1 MADINGVELSYATKD
16 EYDFEGGE
24 YDDGEVQTAMQEDYE
39 HPFVDEEK
47 ERRAGFFD
55 DEPNGNVQITV
66 KQRLET
72 IQKIL
77 DVMQNLNGKK
87 GKSKYGF
94 VNTNGRRQL
103 KRIGQF
109 LNEIGE
115 DV

>member
-1 MADINGVELSYATKD
+1 MADINGVEFTYANKD

-24 YDDGEVQTAMQEDYE
+24 YDDGEVQTAMEEDY
-39 HPFVDEEK
+39 
-47 ERRAGFFD
+47 
-55 DEPNGNVQITV
+55 NGNVQVTA
-66 KQRLET
+66 KQRLAT
-72 IQKIL
+72 IQQIL
-77 DVMQNLNGKK
+77 DDMQNLNGRK

-115 DV
+115 EL

>member
-24 YDDGEVQTAMQEDYE
+24 YDDGEVQTAMEEDY
-39 HPFVDEEK
+39 
-47 ERRAGFFD
+47 
-55 DEPNGNVQITV
+55 NGNVQVTA
-66 KQRLET
+66 KQRLAT

-77 DVMQNLNGKK
+77 DDMQNLNGRK

-94 VNTNGRRQL
+94 INTNGRRQL

-115 DV
+115 EL

>member
-24 YDDGEVQTAMQEDYE
+24 YDDGEVQTAMEEDY
-39 HPFVDEEK
+39 
-47 ERRAGFFD
+47 
-55 DEPNGNVQITV
+55 NGNVKVTA
-66 KQRLET
+66 KQRLAT
-72 IQKIL
+72 IQQIL
-77 DVMQNLNGKK
+77 DDMQNLNGRK

-94 VNTNGRRQL
+94 INTTGRRQL

-115 DV
+115 EL

>member
-1 MADINGVELSYATKD
+1 MVDINGVEFTYANKD

-24 YDDGEVQTAMQEDYE
+24 YDDGEVQTAMEEDY
-39 HPFVDEEK
+39 
-47 ERRAGFFD
+47 
-55 DEPNGNVQITV
+55 NGNVQVTA
-66 KQRLET
+66 KQRLAT
-72 IQKIL
+72 IQQIL
-77 DVMQNLNGKK
+77 DDMQNLNGRK

-115 DV
+115 EL

>member
-24 YDDGEVQTAMQEDYE
+24 YDDGEVQTAMEEDY
-39 HPFVDEEK
+39 
-47 ERRAGFFD
+47 
-55 DEPNGNVQITV
+55 NGNVQVTA
-66 KQRLET
+66 KQRLAT
-72 IQKIL
+72 IQQIL
-77 DVMQNLNGKK
+77 DDMQNLNGRK

-94 VNTNGRRQL
+94 INTNGRRQL

-115 DV
+115 EL

>member
-1 MADINGVELSYATKD
+1 MSISDYYYDEINSEENLNELDAQEPTMP
-16 EYDFEGGE
+16 EDF
-24 YDDGEVQTAMQEDYE
+24 E

-55 DEPNGNVQITV
+55 NEPNGNVQITV

-72 IQKIL
+72 IQEIL
-77 DVMQNLNGKK
+77 DTMQNLNGKK

-109 LNEIGE
+109 LNELGE
-115 DV
+115 VNE

>member
-1 MADINGVELSYATKD
+1 MVDINGVELSYATKD

-24 YDDGEVQTAMQEDYE
+24 YDDGEVQTAMEEDY
-39 HPFVDEEK
+39 
-47 ERRAGFFD
+47 
-55 DEPNGNVQITV
+55 NGNVQVTV
-66 KQRLET
+66 KQRLAT

-77 DVMQNLNGKK
+77 DDMQNLNGRK

-115 DV
+115 EL

>member
-1 MADINGVELSYATKD
+1 MNKLTESIA
-16 EYDFEGGE
+16 
-24 YDDGEVQTAMQEDYE
+24 EDYE

-55 DEPNGNVQITV
+55 NEPNGNVKVTV
-66 KQRLET
+66 KQRLAT

-77 DVMQNLNGKK
+77 DDMQNLNGRK

-115 DV
+115 EL

>member
-24 YDDGEVQTAMQEDYE
+24 YDDGEVQTAMEEDY
-39 HPFVDEEK
+39 
-47 ERRAGFFD
+47 
-55 DEPNGNVQITV
+55 NGNAQVTA
-66 KQRLET
+66 KQRLAT

-77 DVMQNLNGKK
+77 DDMQNLNGRK

-103 KRIGQF
+103 RRIGQF

-115 DV
+115 EL

>member
-24 YDDGEVQTAMQEDYE
+24 YDDGEVQTAMEEDY
-39 HPFVDEEK
+39 
-47 ERRAGFFD
+47 
-55 DEPNGNVQITV
+55 NGNVQVTA
-66 KQRLET
+66 KQRLAT

-77 DVMQNLNGKK
+77 DDMQNLNGRK

-103 KRIGQF
+103 RRIGQF

-115 DV
+115 EL

>member
-1 MADINGVELSYATKD
+1 MVDINGVELSYATKD

-24 YDDGEVQTAMQEDYE
+24 YDDGEVQTAMEEDY
-39 HPFVDEEK
+39 
-47 ERRAGFFD
+47 
-55 DEPNGNVQITV
+55 NGNVQVTA
-66 KQRLET
+66 KQRLAT

-77 DVMQNLNGKK
+77 DDMQNLNGRK

-103 KRIGQF
+103 RRIGQF

-115 DV
+115 EL

>member
-24 YDDGEVQTAMQEDYE
+24 YDDGEVQTAMEEDY
-39 HPFVDEEK
+39 
-47 ERRAGFFD
+47 
-55 DEPNGNVQITV
+55 NGNVKVTA
-66 KQRLET
+66 KQRLAT
-72 IQKIL
+72 IQQIL
-77 DVMQNLNGKK
+77 DDMQNLNGRK

-115 DV
+115 EL

>member
-1 MADINGVELSYATKD
+1 MVDINGVELSYATKD

-24 YDDGEVQTAMQEDYE
+24 YDDGEVQTAMEEDY
-39 HPFVDEEK
+39 
-47 ERRAGFFD
+47 
-55 DEPNGNVQITV
+55 NGNVQVTA
-66 KQRLET
+66 KQRLAT

-77 DVMQNLNGKK
+77 DDMQNLNGRK

-115 DV
+115 EL

>member
-1 MADINGVELSYATKD
+1 MADINGVEFTYANKD

-24 YDDGEVQTAMQEDYE
+24 YDDGEVQTAMEEDY
-39 HPFVDEEK
+39 
-47 ERRAGFFD
+47 
-55 DEPNGNVQITV
+55 NGNVQITV
-66 KQRLET
+66 KQRLAT
-72 IQKIL
+72 IQQIL
-77 DVMQNLNGKK
+77 DDMQNLNGRK

-115 DV
+115 EL

>member
-24 YDDGEVQTAMQEDYE
+24 YDDGEVQTAMEEDY
-39 HPFVDEEK
+39 
-47 ERRAGFFD
+47 
-55 DEPNGNVQITV
+55 NGNVKVTA
-66 KQRLET
+66 KQRLAT
-72 IQKIL
+72 IQQIL
-77 DVMQNLNGKK
+77 DDMQNLNGRK

-94 VNTNGRRQL
+94 INTNGRRQL

-115 DV
+115 EL

>member
-24 YDDGEVQTAMQEDYE
+24 YDDGEVQTAMAEDY
-39 HPFVDEEK
+39 
-47 ERRAGFFD
+47 
-55 DEPNGNVQITV
+55 NGNVKVTA
-66 KQRLET
+66 KQRLAT
-72 IQKIL
+72 IQQIL
-77 DVMQNLNGKK
+77 DDMQNLNGRK

-94 VNTNGRRQL
+94 INTNGRRQL

-115 DV
+115 EL

>member
-1 MADINGVELSYATKD
+1 MADINGVEFTYANKD

-24 YDDGEVQTAMQEDYE
+24 YDDGEVQTAMEEDY
-39 HPFVDEEK
+39 
-47 ERRAGFFD
+47 
-55 DEPNGNVQITV
+55 NGNVKVTA
-66 KQRLET
+66 KQRLAT

-77 DVMQNLNGKK
+77 DDMQNLNGKK

-115 DV
+115 EL

>member
-24 YDDGEVQTAMQEDYE
+24 YDDGEVQTAMEEDY
-39 HPFVDEEK
+39 
-47 ERRAGFFD
+47 
-55 DEPNGNVQITV
+55 NGNVQVTA
-66 KQRLET
+66 KQRLAT

-77 DVMQNLNGKK
+77 DDMQNLNGRK

-115 DV
+115 EL

>member
-1 MADINGVELSYATKD
+1 MVDINGVELSYATKD

-24 YDDGEVQTAMQEDYE
+24 YDDGEVQTAMEEDY
-39 HPFVDEEK
+39 
-47 ERRAGFFD
+47 
-55 DEPNGNVQITV
+55 NGNVKVTA
-66 KQRLET
+66 KQRLAT
-72 IQKIL
+72 IQQIL
-77 DVMQNLNGKK
+77 DDMQNLNGRK

-115 DV
+115 EL